1 MTLRER
7 IKSEMMV
14 IKSLGVVY
22 GDIGTSPIYTFAVI
36 LLLVQP
42 TSETIFQILSMVF
55 WTMFMLVTVQYAW
68 LATSLSKRGE
78 GEPLFLYNSYYPI
91 SKGHVLLLW

>member
-1 MTLRER
+1 MTFKER

-22 GDIGTSPIYTFAVI
+22 GDIGTSPIYTLAVI

-42 TSETIFQILSMVF
+42 TKETIFQILSMIL
-55 WTMFMLVTVQYAW
+55 WTLTMLVTVQYAW

-78 GEPLFLYNSYYPI
+78 G
-91 SKGHVLLLW
+91 GTVVLGVT